1 MAGPNYAWKAV
12 WWVTHVGLTPV
23 QAWISVADAVWT
35 SVKTVLD
42 TWKNL
47 LKTLVYPF
55 SNETW
60 KPKWKEDYKKT
71 WWKEWFS
78 GRQKKHWDNYI
89 APFKW
94 DGMKAPLLA
103 KATWG
108 ITHFATAIP
117 TNAVMTALDAT
128 YSAIKTPFSILKNIW
143 KTVIY
148 PFTNETWKPTFGKDL
163 KAIWWKEKWFV
174 ARTRDSW
181 INTFDVIPK
190 KGNRW
195 KKKIENDDLEDDFWE
210 EENGA
215 KTIEQSKIIES
226 KNEEGKKEESKNEKN
241 KSHEKVE
248 KEQKDGKQNEQKNE
262 KESKPENKTE
272 EKEKK
277 NENEGKKENEKENA
291 NEDGLKKD
299 SIITRKIIKENPDTI
314 FVFWDNVEAKKADA
328 ESIAQKWD
336 NEEILAKSWWQAKEM
351 RPAIKDWKKD
361 IENSIWIPT
370 MNGFWKHMTDHEFN
384 ENKKVIDDAI
394 SEIKKAAKWK
404 KIHIPFDT
412 KKNQYNIWTGIAD
425 LKNKAPKTFKYLQEE
440 LKKLESK

>member
-241 KSHEKVE
+241 KSHEKV
-248 KEQKDGKQNEQKNE
+248 KKN
-262 KESKPENKTE
+262 KKMENKMNKKTKKKVSQKIKLKKRKRKMRM
-272 EKEKK
+272 KEKK
-277 NENEGKKENEKENA
+277 KMKKKTQM
-291 NEDGLKKD
+291 K
-299 SIITRKIIKENPDTI
+299 
-314 FVFWDNVEAKKADA
+314 
-328 ESIAQKWD
+328 
-336 NEEILAKSWWQAKEM
+336 M
-351 RPAIKDWKKD
+351 DWKK
-361 IENSIWIPT
+361 I
-370 MNGFWKHMTDHEFN
+370 
-384 ENKKVIDDAI
+384 
-394 SEIKKAAKWK
+394 
-404 KIHIPFDT
+404 
-412 KKNQYNIWTGIAD
+412 Q
-425 LKNKAPKTFKYLQEE
+425 
-440 LKKLESK
+440 

>member
-1 MAGPNYAWKAV
+1 MIVCGLILFKKNKKMARPNYAWIAV
-12 WWVTHVGLTPV
+12 GGITHVGLAPV

-148 PFTNETWKPTFGKDL
+148 PFSNETWKPTFGKDL

-195 KKKIENDDLEDDFWE
+195 KKKIENEKKKTTKNKGQKEIKFWYNIGDNDLQMKIDKAKKLIQEWYILKMIAKLKGREKAYRDIVRIKFDYIE
-210 EENGA
+210 EELN
-215 KTIEQSKIIES
+215 KIW
-226 KNEEGKKEESKNEKN
+226 
-241 KSHEKVE
+241 KS
-248 KEQKDGKQNEQKNE
+248 QGIR
-262 KESKPENKTE
+262 
-272 EKEKK
+272 
-277 NENEGKKENEKENA
+277 A
-291 NEDGLKKD
+291 ED
-299 SIITRKIIKENPDTI
+299 
-314 FVFWDNVEAKKADA
+314 
-328 ESIAQKWD
+328 
-336 NEEILAKSWWQAKEM
+336 
-351 RPAIKDWKKD
+351 
-361 IENSIWIPT
+361 
-370 MNGFWKHMTDHEFN
+370 NGFTITIMPK
-384 ENKKVIDDAI
+384 
-394 SEIKKAAKWK
+394 
-404 KIHIPFDT
+404 
-412 KKNQYNIWTGIAD
+412 
-425 LKNKAPKTFKYLQEE
+425 LK
-440 LKKLESK
+440 

>member
-12 WWVTHVGLTPV
+12 WWLTHVGLAPV

-117 TNAVMTALDAT
+117 TNAVMTVLDAT
-128 YSAIKTPFSILKNIW
+128 YSGIKTPFSILKNIW

-163 KAIWWKEKWFV
+163 KAIWWKEKWFA

-190 KGNRW
+190 KENRW
-195 KKKIENDDLEDDFWE
+195 LKNKIKNDDLNDDLWA
-210 EENGA
+210 EEN
-215 KTIEQSKIIES
+215 KEEIIEQSKNKE
-226 KNEEGKKEESKNEKN
+226 NKKEEN
-241 KSHEKVE
+241 K
-248 KEQKDGKQNEQKNE
+248 
-262 KESKPENKTE
+262 
-272 EKEKK
+272 
-277 NENEGKKENEKENA
+277 
-291 NEDGLKKD
+291 
-299 SIITRKIIKENPDTI
+299 
-314 FVFWDNVEAKKADA
+314 
-328 ESIAQKWD
+328 
-336 NEEILAKSWWQAKEM
+336 
-351 RPAIKDWKKD
+351 
-361 IENSIWIPT
+361 
-370 MNGFWKHMTDHEFN
+370 
-384 ENKKVIDDAI
+384 
-394 SEIKKAAKWK
+394 
-404 KIHIPFDT
+404 
-412 KKNQYNIWTGIAD
+412 KKNQKWE
-425 LKNKAPKTFKYLQEE
+425 K
-440 LKKLESK
+440 